1 MTDHDLSDEG
11 LRTRLTRD
19 LPRYTAPPALR
30 RSVMQAAA
38 PPPPRPR
45 WVTPLLSAAAT
56 ALLILLAG
64 VALLPPRTPADP
76 VRRLVRAVVNEHTR
90 AAMWGARHQEVL
102 PAAIPWLTQESGIGL
117 TRVFIGDE
125 RLQFVGAEPV
135 YLERERGVALH
146 YRDGDGHLVTYVAL
160 PARALTVPV
169 PDRNRVQIDRFRP
182 ALLHDSGFAA
192 WLWRQGDIACVI
204 VSDMASVDQLD
215 RFKDYFVRVRVAT
228 EPFQAF

>member
-76 VRRLVRAVVNEHTR
+76 ARRLVRAVVNEHTR

-192 WLWRQGDIACVI
+192 WLWRQGDVACVI

>member
-30 RSVMQAAA
+30 RSVLQAAE

-76 VRRLVRAVVNEHTR
+76 VRRLVRAVVNEQTR

-102 PAAIPWLTQESGIGL
+102 PAGIPWLTQESGIGL

-192 WLWRQGDIACVI
+192 WLWRQGDVACVI

>member
-1 MTDHDLSDEG
+1 
-11 LRTRLTRD
+11 
-19 LPRYTAPPALR
+19 
-30 RSVMQAAA
+30 
-38 PPPPRPR
+38 
-45 WVTPLLSAAAT
+45 VTPLLSAAAT

-182 ALLHDSGFAA
+182 ALLHDSGLAA

>member
-146 YRDGDGHLVTYVAL
+146 YRDGDGHLVSYVAL